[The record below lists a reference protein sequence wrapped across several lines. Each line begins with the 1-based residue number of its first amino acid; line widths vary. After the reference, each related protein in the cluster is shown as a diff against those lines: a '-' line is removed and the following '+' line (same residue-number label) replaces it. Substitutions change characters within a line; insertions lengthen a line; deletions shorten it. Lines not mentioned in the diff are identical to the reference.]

1 MRRVRALPS
10 PTTLFSKITV
20 FTHAQSEGAAYC
32 RSNGMNPVSLDDP
45 SKEAEFVSK

>member
-1 MRRVRALPS
+1 M
-10 PTTLFSKITV
+10 

-32 RSNGMNPVSLDDP
+32 RSNGMNPISLDDP